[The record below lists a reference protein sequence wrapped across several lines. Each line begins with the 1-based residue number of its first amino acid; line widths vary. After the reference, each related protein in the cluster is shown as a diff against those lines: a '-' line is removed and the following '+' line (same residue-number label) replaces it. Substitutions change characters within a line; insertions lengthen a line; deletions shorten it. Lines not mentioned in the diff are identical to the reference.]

1 MTKDVT
7 ENRAKQRDRNRE
19 QKRRELAEN
28 AITTIARAGYA
39 NITLRDIAA
48 STGVSLGKIQYY
60 FPEKEGLLLY
70 CVDLSVDRFTS
81 QLNEILDA
89 DISPN
94 EARSAYIEL
103 FAHSIINYA
112 HLHRL
117 WYDIRNQAMFD
128 SLLRQRVADVEAR
141 FVAICDELGSKFA
154 VNDVRG
160 VEIYVML
167 DGAYRYYIQQS
178 IAGAPITAEDI
189 ALSLKRLIGYLTGEK

>member
-154 VNDVRG
+154 VNEVRG

-167 DGAYRYYIQQS
+167 DGAYRYYIQQR
-178 IAGAPITAEDI
+178 IAGTPITAEDI

>member
-178 IAGAPITAEDI
+178 IAGTPITAEDI
-189 ALSLKRLIGYLTGEK
+189 ALSLKRLISYLTGEK